1 MLDISIE
8 KQRITNAI
16 AGVDREMARKVSP
29 EKAAKLRDVIS
40 NAFVGLAAAVTE
52 DDPEAERKADEL
64 TVAQQLRL
72 GSVGMLRVLGGV
84 FHDLRAGD
92 NPQNSTTSPSSSSG
106 WTAT

>member
-1 MLDISIE
+1 MTRWLSRDI
-8 KQRITNAI
+8 RLT
-16 AGVDREMARKVSP
+16 
-29 EKAAKLRDVIS
+29 RDSHHVS
-40 NAFVGLAAAVTE
+40 NAFVGLAAVTE

-64 TVAQQLRL
+64 TVAQQLRRSSLL

-92 NPQNSTTSPSSSSG
+92 NRQNSTTSASSPSG